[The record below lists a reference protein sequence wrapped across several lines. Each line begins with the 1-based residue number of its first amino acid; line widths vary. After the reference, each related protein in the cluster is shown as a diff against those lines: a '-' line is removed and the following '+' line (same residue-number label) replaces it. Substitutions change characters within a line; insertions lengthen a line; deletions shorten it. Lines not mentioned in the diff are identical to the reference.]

1 MLDSSELADR
11 IVAEDYVRN
20 RTMGDV
26 MITAGP
32 HRSATGRSS
41 LRQTAIAVCLGVA
54 TYPVSLA
61 VALPR
66 LSAQENCPPATQEQ
80 SAAPASPSSARDGAA
95 ERLLEEFQRT
105 YALPDDKVVKRVP
118 APYVP
123 GRLAFYRVH
132 DAEQARIIP
141 EGPEV
146 MLFRWDQRTPNPL
159 PTDWPGE
166 GRLSEAEI
174 GWFGGHGSEV
184 AHLVESFTGICPY
197 EMQGDWQLLQTG
209 VSGDWV
215 IRDGVA
221 PKKLLHGL
229 QTALRLECQ
238 LPVRFRLVQKD
249 CQVIVAT
256 GQYTFQPLPGN
267 ADYTDEAFLPWDRID
282 VYEKDRS
289 TVTEEGG
296 GTLDDVFDIVARFI
310 NRPVVNEVSQLPQN
324 SVCWRWSARRYHEAR
339 KRGDVDEPAIL
350 KHVSEQTGLTFT
362 ETTRTVRV
370 LLVQRAE

>member
-1 MLDSSELADR
+1 ML
-11 IVAEDYVRN
+11 
-20 RTMGDV
+20 
-26 MITAGP
+26 
-32 HRSATGRSS
+32 
-41 LRQTAIAVCLGVA
+41 LRALCRWPSRRRAF
-54 TYPVSLA
+54 
-61 VALPR
+61 LPR
-66 LSAQENCPPATQEQ
+66 RVAYQPRQ
-80 SAAPASPSSARDGAA
+80 SSHRHRHPHPRLRNDASKL
-95 ERLLEEFQRT
+95 LLEEFQRT

-118 APYVP
+118 PPYVP

-141 EGPEV
+141 EGPEF

-159 PTDWPGE
+159 PADWPRE

-174 GWFGGHGSEV
+174 GWVGGKGQEV
-184 AHLVESFTGICPY
+184 AYLVESFTGIHPY
-197 EMQGDWQLLQTG
+197 EMQGDQQLMQTG

-221 PKKLLHGL
+221 PKKLLQEL
-229 QTALRLECQ
+229 QAALRTECR
-238 LPVRFRLVQKD
+238 LPIRFRLVQKD

-267 ADYTDEAFLPWDRID
+267 ADYTDEAFLPWDRVD

-289 TVTEEGG
+289 TIVEEGG

-324 SVCWRWSARRYHEAR
+324 FVCWHWSARRYHEAQA
-339 KRGDVDEPAIL
+339 RGRRRASD
-350 KHVSEQTGLTFT
+350 SEA
-362 ETTRTVRV
+362 RP
-370 LLVQRAE
+370 RADWLDLYREDPPRARSSR